1 MAIYIRVGRSRGF
14 VSKIRNKELTE
25 DNANHGTVRIARPCV
40 PQTGTPN
47 VRVSP
52 ARPTSEGT
60 MPASVL
66 RDGDLVNAKFR
77 VIGDKPI
84 GAGQFAEVFKAE
96 VVDRPRGAGGGGG
109 SKGVGT
115 GQLVA
120 IKIEREEKTTTREL
134 RALTDLAGCPGIC
147 QVLGS
152 GLHKDKH
159 PYIVMQLG
167 GTNLFDVRH
176 KFAPGE
182 RTHSKGTISWIG
194 CRVLDTLRSVHEQGY
209 VHRDVKPSNVTVGGG
224 GNYPGGSNGAGAS
237 SSGRELLLIDLGLA
251 KKFQT
256 KEDAVASHLA
266 NSQEKGHSEPPRGP
280 FRGSTTYASINAHAG
295 TEQGPRDDLWSLLYL
310 LAEAHEGTLPWR
322 SLKTETD
329 DESVKHQTKL
339 AKVRPEWAF
348 PNPAD
353 CFKPHS

>member
-209 VHRDVKPSNVTVGGG
+209 VHRDVKPSNVTGGG
-224 GNYPGGSNGAGAS
+224 GVMTQAEVTEPERRRPVANY
-237 SSGRELLLIDLGLA
+237 
-251 KKFQT
+251 F
-256 KEDAVASHLA
+256 
-266 NSQEKGHSEPPRGP
+266 
-280 FRGSTTYASINAHAG
+280 
-295 TEQGPRDDLWSLLYL
+295 
-310 LAEAHEGTLPWR
+310 
-322 SLKTETD
+322 
-329 DESVKHQTKL
+329 
-339 AKVRPEWAF
+339 
-348 PNPAD
+348 
-353 CFKPHS
+353 